1 MPANYLDQFN
11 LNNTNDAEE
20 FEDGSYFSGSDE
32 DYETVDSEDE
42 SDDDMPEPVRLDNN
56 EESDDDLPELVD
68 DEESDDD
75 LPTSAPRLRRSDI
88 RNVSYESDDEPSR
101 IRVHNIQYNNNIF
114 PVFIPENCEDV
125 PGYLANARSNI
136 ITFMSR

>member
-32 DYETVDSEDE
+32 DYETVDSDEE
-42 SDDDMPEPVRLDNN
+42 SDDDM
-56 EESDDDLPELVD
+56 PELVD

-88 RNVSYESDDEPSR
+88 RNVSYESDDEPPR